1 MGEAG
6 SENKGSGLDMTVLP
20 PPLNASRWRM
30 GGDHDRWQDTD
41 RLSVAES
48 MGRKLTAFS
57 IQAEGYLSNRRG
69 FAGLAGAEAGGVRR
83 GP

>member
-1 MGEAG
+1 
-6 SENKGSGLDMTVLP
+6 MTVLP

-48 MGRKLTAFS
+48 MGRKLTAFN
-57 IQAEGYLSNRRG
+57 IQAEGFLSNRGGR
-69 FAGLAGAEAGGVRR
+69 LACGGGSGRR
-83 GP
+83 PAWPLRREMAAYFMA